1 MARMPK
7 NNGDKIPLIHATVTI
22 RGEPDTQPLT
32 RVYYFDEGTD
42 EQIFFN
48 SMAIIKEKI
57 SNGMRI
63 NINEVLLMY
72 LDYFVQAFHS
82 GKKVCD
88 IINDASNI
96 LTADQVMIGVPESL
110 REIKFA
116 LVAHN
121 IPKQLFVLLKP
132 IPTTPSALAFQ

>member
-1 MARMPK
+1 MT
-7 NNGDKIPLIHATVTI
+7 L
-22 RGEPDTQPLT
+22 
-32 RVYYFDEGTD
+32 
-42 EQIFFN
+42 
-48 SMAIIKEKI
+48 IKEKI
-57 SNGMRI
+57 SKGMRI
-63 NINEVLLMY
+63 NVNEVLLMY
-72 LDYFVQAFHS
+72 LDYFIQAFHS

-96 LTADQVMIGVPESL
+96 LMPDQVMIGVSESL
-110 REIKFA
+110 AEIKLD

>member
-1 MARMPK
+1 MAM
-7 NNGDKIPLIHATVTI
+7 
-22 RGEPDTQPLT
+22 
-32 RVYYFDEGTD
+32 
-42 EQIFFN
+42 
-48 SMAIIKEKI
+48 IKEKL

-88 IINDASNI
+88 MINDASNT

-116 LVAHN
+116 LVTHN
-121 IPKQLFVLLKP
+121 MPKQLFVLLKP
-132 IPTTPSALAFQ
+132 IPTTPFALAFQ

>member
-1 MARMPK
+1 
-7 NNGDKIPLIHATVTI
+7 
-22 RGEPDTQPLT
+22 
-32 RVYYFDEGTD
+32 
-42 EQIFFN
+42 
-48 SMAIIKEKI
+48 MAIIKEKLL
-57 SNGMRI
+57 NGMRI

-72 LDYFVQAFHS
+72 LDYFVQPFHS
-82 GKKVCD
+82 GKVCD

-96 LTADQVMIGVPESL
+96 LTPDQVMIGVSESL
-110 REIKFA
+110 TEIKFD

>member
-1 MARMPK
+1 
-7 NNGDKIPLIHATVTI
+7 
-22 RGEPDTQPLT
+22 
-32 RVYYFDEGTD
+32 
-42 EQIFFN
+42 
-48 SMAIIKEKI
+48 MAIIKEKL

-72 LDYFVQAFHS
+72 LDYLVQTFHS

-96 LTADQVMIGVPESL
+96 LTADKVMIGVPESL
-110 REIKFA
+110 REIEFA

-121 IPKQLFVLLKP
+121 IPKQQFILLKP
-132 IPTTPSALAFQ
+132 IPTTPFARAFQ

>member
-1 MARMPK
+1 
-7 NNGDKIPLIHATVTI
+7 
-22 RGEPDTQPLT
+22 
-32 RVYYFDEGTD
+32 
-42 EQIFFN
+42 
-48 SMAIIKEKI
+48 
-57 SNGMRI
+57 MRI

-121 IPKQLFVLLKP
+121 IPKQHVCTFETHSYYSICPWLSTVRKRLDRYIVMLVSVLYDVNMYDHVVTVLG
-132 IPTTPSALAFQ
+132 

>member
-1 MARMPK
+1 
-7 NNGDKIPLIHATVTI
+7 
-22 RGEPDTQPLT
+22 
-32 RVYYFDEGTD
+32 
-42 EQIFFN
+42 
-48 SMAIIKEKI
+48 MAIIKRKL

-63 NINEVLLMY
+63 NINEALLMY

-88 IINDASNI
+88 IINNASNI

-116 LVAHN
+116 LVVHN
-121 IPKQLFVLLKP
+121 IPKQMFVLLKP
-132 IPTTPSALAFQ
+132 IPTTRFALAFQ